1 MTPVVVDLETFLQA
15 FQTGP
20 CCLRTF
26 SDQGK
31 GFGKNYDVSSI
42 KDIEAELHELNIQE
56 QQGIFF
62 VVNKGGHKDA
72 DITKITAHFVE
83 ADDLSLED
91 QYENLMA
98 FTLPPSIIV
107 KTRKSLH
114 GYWLIDDG
122 ENPKVLGKFRGI
134 QQSLAAF
141 FKGDPVIANP
151 SRVMRLPGFLH
162 QKQEPVPV
170 TCLKFNPSLRYTQAQ
185 LMNALPGQPQT
196 HPLTTVVT
204 QSQANPHENEHHQ
217 INLILKHCAFM
228 KHCQENATTLFE
240 PFWFAM
246 ITNLVSLPDGEAA
259 IHSLSQAYP
268 GYEHQSTDAKIR
280 QAMEENK
287 GPLTCETI
295 KAWGYNCPK
304 SGICKA
310 RCPRDL
316 GIPPL
321 PPWYAKHPRGLRF
334 MPGILADVLS
344 KEKPVIYVGE
354 AYYHYR
360 DGVYHPTEDNHCRRI
375 IQKQLFPENS
385 TMGHINDS
393 LGQWTLKIRRSPV
406 ALNPN
411 PSLINLKNGIYDL
424 GSGLLGP
431 HDPKYLSTIQMG
443 TNYDPDAEAPRFMA
457 FLKDC
462 LDEETRLLVQE
473 IFGYLLIPETCA
485 QKAFVFVGNGGA
497 GKSTLLSVA

>member
-1 MTPVVVDLETFLQA
+1 MQEFKPKINRAFLEPIEVDLAVFLAA

-20 CCLRTF
+20 YCLRTF

-56 QQGIFF
+56 LQGIFF

-72 DITKITAHFVE
+72 DITTITAHFVE

-91 QYENLMA
+91 QYQNLMA
-98 FTLPPSIIV
+98 FSLPPSIIV

-122 ENPKVLGKFRGI
+122 ENPEVLGKFKVI

-151 SRVMRLPGFLH
+151 SRVMRLPGFYH
-162 QKQEPVPV
+162 QKQEPVLV
-170 TCLKFNPSLRYTQAQ
+170 TCLKFDTGLRYTQAQ
-185 LMNALPGQPQT
+185 LMNALPVEPQT
-196 HPLTTVVT
+196 HPVTT
-204 QSQANPHENEHHQ
+204 PHGKDNHQ
-217 INLILKHCAFM
+217 ISLILENCAFKKHC
-228 KHCQENATTLFE
+228 KENTATLFE

-268 GYEHQSTDAKIR
+268 GYHPQSTDAKIR
-280 QAMEENK
+280 QAIDGNK

-295 KAWGYNCPK
+295 KEWGYNCPK
-304 SGICKA
+304 SGICKV

-321 PPWYAKHPRGLRF
+321 PPWYAKHPRGSGSCRGFLR
-334 MPGILADVLS
+334 MSCP
-344 KEKPVIYVGE
+344 K
-354 AYYHYR
+354 R
-360 DGVYHPTEDNHCRRI
+360 
-375 IQKQLFPENS
+375 
-385 TMGHINDS
+385 S
-393 LGQWTLKIRRSPV
+393 L
-406 ALNPN
+406 
-411 PSLINLKNGIYDL
+411 
-424 GSGLLGP
+424 
-431 HDPKYLSTIQMG
+431 
-443 TNYDPDAEAPRFMA
+443 
-457 FLKDC
+457 
-462 LDEETRLLVQE
+462 
-473 IFGYLLIPETCA
+473 
-485 QKAFVFVGNGGA
+485 
-497 GKSTLLSVA
+497 